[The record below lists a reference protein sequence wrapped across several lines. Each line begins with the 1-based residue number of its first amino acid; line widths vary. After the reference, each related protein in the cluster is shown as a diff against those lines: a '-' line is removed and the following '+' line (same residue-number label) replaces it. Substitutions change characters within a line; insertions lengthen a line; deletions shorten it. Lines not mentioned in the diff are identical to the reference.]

1 MERGQ
6 EHLGEQ
12 EEEEASLERGL
23 QGHIPGGGTSKVEAV
38 SGQESQ
44 KRT

>member
-6 EHLGEQ
+6 ERLGEQ
-12 EEEEASLERGL
+12 EEEEASLARGL
-23 QGHIPGGGTSKVEAV
+23 QGHILGGGMAKVEAV